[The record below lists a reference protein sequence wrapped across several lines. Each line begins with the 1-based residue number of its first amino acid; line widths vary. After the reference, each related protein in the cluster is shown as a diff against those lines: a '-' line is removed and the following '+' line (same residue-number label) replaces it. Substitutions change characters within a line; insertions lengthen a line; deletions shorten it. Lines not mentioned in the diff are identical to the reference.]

1 MSYSMYNVPPFPLLN
16 PTQLKQS
23 RQKTHDPSKLI
34 GFSSSH
40 KQMTQRIITEISKK
54 RYKKKKKFELN
65 KQTSKNTIL
74 PPIKPLTSEQF
85 RNFLSKLKEG
95 NTNF

>member
-1 MSYSMYNVPPFPLLN
+1 MYNVPPFPLKGF
-16 PTQLKQS
+16 TQLKQN
-23 RQKTHDPSKLI
+23 RQTTHDPSRLI

-40 KQMTQRIITEISKK
+40 KQITQRIITEISKK
-54 RYKKKKKFELN
+54 RYKKRKKFEFN
-65 KQTSKNTIL
+65 KQASEKTIL

-85 RNFLSKLKEG
+85 RNFLNKLKEG